1 MAGRLWKNSAGLI
14 LVHAKNCR
22 YALAGDTT
30 LELSGSAPKLGT
42 LLFTSKEASKDDI
55 EVLFVR
61 RSVRSEFMVS
71 NSHTDT
77 PGIQCIDII
86 LTSAYSLDIR
96 YLQHEGTLLYHVASN
111 IKCIHGSSHAK
122 IY

>member
-22 YALAGDTT
+22 YALAGDAT
-30 LELSGSAPKLGT
+30 LELSGSAPKLGA
-42 LLFTSKEASKDDI
+42 LFTSKEASKDDI

-71 NSHTDT
+71 YSTSQAHLGNS
-77 PGIQCIDII
+77 
-86 LTSAYSLDIR
+86 
-96 YLQHEGTLLYHVASN
+96 V
-111 IKCIHGSSHAK
+111 
-122 IY
+122 